1 VKLFDVNHT
10 VLIVV
15 GSGIPQEVNDRPLA
29 YRLKEAIDERGDPA
43 EWKNAV
49 VVTDLWYESD
59 AIAQGCPTIS
69 VGGMGANSVSARF
82 CRVLPVA
89 LSAEKRSF
97 IQLDITFRDSR
108 VLLWG
113 TTVQAAAEAVDLFIK
128 KGYLEKLLKQIWRL

>member
-1 VKLFDVNHT
+1 MKLFDVNHT
-10 VLIVV
+10 VLVVV
-15 GSGIPQEVNDRPLA
+15 GSGIPQEVHDRPLA
-29 YRLKEAIDERGDPA
+29 YRLKEDIDGRGDPQQ
-43 EWKNAV
+43 WKNAV

-69 VGGMGANSVSARF
+69 VGGMAANTVSARF

-97 IQLDITFRDSR
+97 IQLDITFRDPR

-113 TTVQAAAEAVDLFIK
+113 TTAHAAGAAVDLFVK
-128 KGYLEKLLKQIWRL
+128 KGYLEKYLKHIWRW

>member
-29 YRLKEAIDERGDPA
+29 YGLKDIIDSKGDA
-43 EWKNAV
+43 EQWKTAV
-49 VVTDLWYESD
+49 VVTDMWYESD

-69 VGGMGANSVSARF
+69 VGGMAANTVSARF

-97 IQLDITFRDSR
+97 IQLDITFRDPR

-113 TTVQAAAEAVDLFIK
+113 TTAQAAAAAVDLFAK
-128 KGYLEKLLKQIWRL
+128 KGYLEKYLKHIWRY

>member
-1 VKLFDVNHT
+1 MKLFDVSRT

-29 YRLKEAIDERGDPA
+29 YGLKEIIDAKGEA
-43 EWKNAV
+43 EQWKNAV

-69 VGGMGANSVSARF
+69 IGGMAANSVSARF

-89 LSAEKRSF
+89 LSAEKKSF
-97 IQLDITFRDSR
+97 IQLDITFRDPR

-113 TTVQAAAEAVDLFIK
+113 TTAKGATSAVDLFVK
-128 KGYLEKLLKQIWRL
+128 KGYLEKYLKHIWRY